1 MTAQAIQARVR
12 PARARSERAI
22 AGELRPAQARM
33 LATQAKA
40 LADPTRLQIVD
51 VLRGAPRALC
61 QCELMPLFEMSQ
73 QALSKHL
80 RILTGAGV
88 IASERRGVWTYY
100 SRAPGALDEIRSWLS

>member
-1 MTAQAIQARVR
+1 MAAHAITRVR
-12 PARARSERAI
+12 SPRAGSDSAI
-22 AGELRPAQARM
+22 ACELGSAQARM
-33 LATQAKA
+33 LAMQAKA
-40 LADPTRLQIVD
+40 LADPTRLRIVD
-51 VLRGAPRALC
+51 VLRRAAPRALC

-100 SRAPGALDEIRSWLS
+100 SHVSGGLEEIRSWLA